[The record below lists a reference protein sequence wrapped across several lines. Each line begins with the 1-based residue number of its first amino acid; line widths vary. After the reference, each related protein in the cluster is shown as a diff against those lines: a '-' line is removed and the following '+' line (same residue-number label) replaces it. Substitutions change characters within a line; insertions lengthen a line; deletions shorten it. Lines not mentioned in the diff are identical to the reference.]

1 MWRGREQGQAV
12 RWAADSRNHFLSD
25 CTIRGL
31 RMAGERVLIA
41 DDEAD
46 VLDMCAKAL
55 SAEGYQVS
63 RARSGLEAV
72 EMAKQQDFELLITDI
87 RMPGMSGLE
96 AYRAIKQLDPDIA
109 GVAITGYGAV
119 AMVITALKLGMD
131 DFLLKPFSLGDLSA
145 AVSNALTRKGLEK
158 ENARLKALI
167 PLFQL
172 SQTFVTV
179 TDLDTLLQGIMQ
191 VAVQATLADL
201 GVLMLENEASES
213 LEVRAIVTK
222 SGAQL
227 PGQEY
232 RLSDTI
238 TRRATEDGQPVIW
251 QESSVERFFAQET
264 ISHQVTTAVALP
276 LITKG
281 EVIGTLGLGKGRAE
295 EPFARSDLELLSVL
309 ASQAA
314 AAIQNARLFSRIRS
328 AYEQLKEL
336 DRMKSEFLSTVSHE
350 LRAPLHSIG
359 GFMQLL
365 LDDKVEDRAT
375 QREALETVARQTE
388 RLTRLIN
395 NLLDVSRMESGWLKL
410 EKGPVQIRDVV
421 REVVA
426 EVRPMAEGRQI
437 ALADDTAPELPIV
450 FADHERLA
458 QVIRNLMHNAIKFT
472 PSGGRIVI
480 SAAESEGNLVIS
492 VEDDGAGISG
502 EAMPH
507 LFERFYQADSSD
519 TRRAGGTGLGLYICR
534 QIVIA
539 HGGSIWAESE
549 VGKGST
555 FHLGVPI

>member
-1 MWRGREQGQAV
+1 
-12 RWAADSRNHFLSD
+12 
-25 CTIRGL
+25 
-31 RMAGERVLIA
+31 
-41 DDEAD
+41 
-46 VLDMCAKAL
+46 
-55 SAEGYQVS
+55 
-63 RARSGLEAV
+63 
-72 EMAKQQDFELLITDI
+72 
-87 RMPGMSGLE
+87 
-96 AYRAIKQLDPDIA
+96 
-109 GVAITGYGAV
+109 
-119 AMVITALKLGMD
+119 
-131 DFLLKPFSLGDLSA
+131 
-145 AVSNALTRKGLEK
+145 
-158 ENARLKALI
+158 
-167 PLFQL
+167 
-172 SQTFVTV
+172 
-179 TDLDTLLQGIMQ
+179 MQ

-238 TRRATEDGQPVIW
+238 TRQATEDGQPVIW

>member
-238 TRRATEDGQPVIW
+238 TRQATEDGQPVIW

>member
-238 TRRATEDGQPVIW
+238 TRQATEDGQPVIW

-437 ALADDTAPELPIV
+437 ALVDDTAPELPIV

>member
-1 MWRGREQGQAV
+1 
-12 RWAADSRNHFLSD
+12 
-25 CTIRGL
+25 
-31 RMAGERVLIA
+31 MAGERILIA
-41 DDEAD
+41 DDEVD

-55 SAEGYQVS
+55 SAKGYQVS
-63 RARSGLEAV
+63 RARSGPKAI
-72 EMAKQQDFELLITDI
+72 EMAKQQEFELLITDI

-96 AYRAIKQLDPDIA
+96 AYRAIKQSNPDIA
-109 GVAITGYGAV
+109 GVAITGHGAV

-158 ENARLKALI
+158 ENARLRALI

-172 SQTFVTV
+172 SETFVTV
-179 TDLDTLLQGIMQ
+179 TDLDTLLQEIMQ

-201 GVLMLENEASES
+201 GVLMLEDEGSGT
-213 LEVRAIVTK
+213 LEVRAIVTR
-222 SGAQL
+222 SGAQ
-227 PGQEY
+227 PPSQEY
-232 RLSDTI
+232 RLSETI
-238 TRRATEDGQPVIW
+238 VRQATEDGQPVIW
-251 QESSVERFFAQET
+251 QESSVERFFAHET
-264 ISHQVTTAVALP
+264 TSCQVTTAVALP

-281 EVIGTLGLGKGRAE
+281 EVIGTVGLGKGRAE
-295 EPFARSDLELLSVL
+295 EPFARSDLDLLSVL
-309 ASQAA
+309 AGQAA

-365 LDDKVEDRAT
+365 LDGKVDDRAT
-375 QREALETVARQTE
+375 QREVLETVARQTG

-395 NLLDVSRMESGWLKL
+395 DLLDVSRMESGWLKL
-410 EKGPVQIRDVV
+410 AKGPVQIRDVV
-421 REVVA
+421 WEVVA

-437 ALADDTAPELPIV
+437 ALVDDTAPELPLV
-450 FADHERLA
+450 LADQERLA
-458 QVIRNLMHNAIKFT
+458 QVIRNLIHNAIKFT
-472 PSGGRIVI
+472 SSRGQITI
-480 SAAESEGNLVIS
+480 SASESEGSLVIS
-492 VEDDGAGISG
+492 VEDDGVGISP

-534 QIVIA
+534 QIVVA

-549 VGKGST
+549 VGKGSA
-555 FHLGVPI
+555 FHFRVPI

>member
-1 MWRGREQGQAV
+1 M

>member
-1 MWRGREQGQAV
+1 
-12 RWAADSRNHFLSD
+12 
-25 CTIRGL
+25 
-31 RMAGERVLIA
+31 MAGERVLIA
-41 DDEAD
+41 DDEVD

-55 SAEGYQVS
+55 SAKGYRVS

-72 EMAKQQDFELLITDI
+72 EMAKHQDFELLITDI

-96 AYRAIKQLDPDIA
+96 AYRAIKQFNPDIA

-119 AMVITALKLGMD
+119 AMVIKALKLGMD
-131 DFLLKPFSLGDLSA
+131 DFLLKPFSLRDLSA

-201 GVLMLENEASES
+201 GVLVLENEASGS

-227 PGQEY
+227 PSQEY
-232 RLSDTI
+232 RLSDAI
-238 TRRATEDGQPVIW
+238 SRQATEDRQPVIW
-251 QESSVERFFAQET
+251 QDSDVERFFAQET
-264 ISHQVTTAVALP
+264 IGHQVTTAVALP

-309 ASQAA
+309 VSQAA
-314 AAIQNARLFSRIRS
+314 TAIQNARLFSRIRS

-365 LDDKVEDRAT
+365 LDDKIEDRAT
-375 QREALETVARQTE
+375 QREVLETVARQTE
-388 RLTRLIN
+388 RLTGLIN

-410 EKGPVQIRDVV
+410 EKGPVQIRDVI

-426 EVRPMAEGRQI
+426 EVRLMAEGKQI
-437 ALADDTAPELPIV
+437 ALVDDIAPELPIV
-450 FADHERLA
+450 FADQERLA
-458 QVIRNLMHNAIKFT
+458 QVIRNLAHNAIKFT
-472 PSGGRIVI
+472 LSGGRIVI

-492 VEDDGAGISG
+492 VEDDGVGISG

-519 TRRAGGTGLGLYICR
+519 TRSAGGTGLGLYICR

-555 FHLGVPI
+555 FHFSVPI

>member
-1 MWRGREQGQAV
+1 
-12 RWAADSRNHFLSD
+12 
-25 CTIRGL
+25 
-31 RMAGERVLIA
+31 MAGERVLIA

-238 TRRATEDGQPVIW
+238 TRQATEDGQPVIW

-437 ALADDTAPELPIV
+437 ALVDDTAPELPIV